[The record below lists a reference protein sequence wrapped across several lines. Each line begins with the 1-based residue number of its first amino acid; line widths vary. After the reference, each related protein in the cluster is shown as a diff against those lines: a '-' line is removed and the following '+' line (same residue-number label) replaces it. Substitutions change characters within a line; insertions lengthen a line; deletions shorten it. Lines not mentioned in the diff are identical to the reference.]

1 MGQIVLRYQISIFG
15 SVDEIKTST
24 ENIKFFIDKLSDKG
38 FIPNQFTEVSLEI
51 KSELNKGTETSNV
64 ETSRLRLS
72 DSDKKWDIRFASD
85 RIDFLFVNSN
95 IGQIK
100 MLEKDVFLSEVYE
113 FIERINEKYQIKS
126 KRVGLLTQYL
136 YDGLDVN
143 KVSSSFQNNIDFFNQ
158 KPIIDWNIKTATRH
172 IIDSINEVANFSTEI
187 RKIQRPMKINNGTSL
202 FDGLLLNI
210 DINTLAENESYR
222 FTIESIKS
230 FLNEFSTVETTILNE
245 TNAKLQ

>member
-15 SVDEIKTST
+15 SFDEIKPSA
-24 ENIKFFIDKLSDKG
+24 ENIKFFIDKFSDKG

-51 KSELNKGTETSNV
+51 KSELNKGTETTNV

-100 MLEKDVFLSEVYE
+100 MIEKDVFLSEVSE
-113 FIERINEKYQIKS
+113 FIDRISEKYQIKS

-136 YDGLDVN
+136 YNGLDVN
-143 KVSSSFQNNIDFFNQ
+143 KVSSSFQNNIAFF
-158 KPIIDWNIKTATRH
+158 KY
-172 IIDSINEVANFSTEI
+172 V
-187 RKIQRPMKINNGTSL
+187 
-202 FDGLLLNI
+202 
-210 DINTLAENESYR
+210 
-222 FTIESIKS
+222 
-230 FLNEFSTVETTILNE
+230 
-245 TNAKLQ
+245 